1 MKNIYVISPSG
12 KFYGS
17 EQVLFDFLKTTE
29 QRYHVFAPQGMFYD
43 KLIEQGKHHIH
54 QFSSVNKMYLRI
66 MLDMLVGRCDGVY
79 INEGGHSR
87 YIRFLSQLFPHKRFF
102 IHVRLL
108 EDCAMNRL
116 GTKRPN
122 IEYISVSQYITEE
135 VKKNTG
141 IDCHTIHDLY
151 VPTQKMTYRPVP
163 DSDVIRAGIVG
174 RVTDTKGL
182 ADVVSFCRYVEG
194 LSELPKKLELHF
206 YGAINEQSELATS
219 FVNESASYKKVKCVF
234 HGFVNDKELI
244 YRGG

>member
-1 MKNIYVISPSG
+1 MKNIYIISPSG

-29 QRYHVFAPQGMFYD
+29 NRYHVFAPKGMFYD
-43 KLIEQGKHHIH
+43 KLKEQDKHQIH
-54 QFSSVNKMYLRI
+54 EFTSVNKMYLRI
-66 MLDMLVGRCDGVY
+66 MFDMLVGKCDGVY

-87 YIRFLSQLFPHKRFF
+87 YIRLLSQLFPWKKFF

-108 EDCAMNRL
+108 EDCALSRL
-116 GTKRPN
+116 GKKRPN
-122 IEYISVSQYITEE
+122 IEYISVSQYITDE

-151 VPTQKMTYRPVP
+151 VPTQQMTFRPVP
-163 DSDVIRAGIVG
+163 DTDVIRAGIVG

-219 FVNESASYKKVKCVF
+219 FVKESESYKQVKCVF

-244 YRGG
+244 YRGV